1 MKKTLF
7 ISIIAVCAMTACN
20 NQPKENDTKAAAPEE
35 SKEVKIAFVE
45 VDSIMSQYEYWKE
58 VTKLMQQK
66 EQNIQHTLAA
76 KQQALQQAA
85 ANFQQGL
92 QQNKYT
98 QQQAQSIQSSIQK
111 QAQDADALQAR
122 LGNEYQ
128 NEVAKYNQA
137 LADSIHHFLQAF
149 NKDKKYSMILAKQGD
164 NILYADKTFD
174 ITDAVVKGMNKA
186 YKGMKKDA
194 PATEEKKEKKKE
206 EKK

>member
-1 MKKTLF
+1 MKKTLMMAMV
-7 ISIIAVCAMTACN
+7 AVCAMTACN
-20 NQPKENDTKAAAPEE
+20 NQPQQNDTKAAAQE
-35 SKEVKIAFVE
+35 SKDLKIAYVE
-45 VDSIMSQYEYWKE
+45 VDSIMSQYTYWKE

-66 EQNIQHTLAA
+66 EQNIQKTLSA

-98 QQQAQSIQSSIQK
+98 QQQAQSIQNSIQK

-137 LADSIHHFLQAF
+137 LADSIHNYLKAF
-149 NKDKKYSMILAKQGD
+149 NKDKKYAMILAKQGD
-164 NILYADKTFD
+164 NILYADKSLD
-174 ITDAVVKGMNKA
+174 VTDAVVKGLNKA
-186 YKGMKKDA
+186 YKGMKDA
-194 PATEEKKEKKKE
+194 KPAAEEKKE